1 MEINSGNKKRIDE
14 YISNHSECIIDRKL
28 RLILQGEKTDLPV
41 YRLPLE
47 LLFYN
52 LKNGRFAAEYKEL
65 VLREGG
71 ALQAENEDDAKKIKE
86 LLLTLDKNSTEVTK
100 QDIIKRG
107 QWNDALITDDGYVI
121 DGNRRMAILSE
132 LSESGDDQWNYIN
145 VGRLPSS
152 VDPKDLWK
160 IEAGVQLGK
169 EEIVRYG
176 PVNELLKFKEG
187 VDSGLTTQEISKTL
201 YGYEDQADE
210 IEKKLEL
217 LKLIEEY
224 LRFIGKPSK
233 HLEANGKVEHF
244 IDLQKYILTSA
255 KKNGLNLIEQTYIKN
270 VAFELIAHTKISHL
284 RLRRM
289 HKMITL
295 SDASEKLFE
304 ASKYAVPTEP
314 GKATELDSKT
324 ETLQDLVNKTVDPDL
339 DEIDDEA
346 ENPNPVLTF
355 FINAEDALRAS
366 ENEGKVQELLN
377 AAKSNLSYI
386 SMQSPDLK
394 KKELQEVIKQ
404 IVRYAEKLREF
415 IE

>member
-14 YISNHSECIIDRKL
+14 YIVSHPESIIDRKL
-28 RLILQGEKTDLPV
+28 RLILQGERKDLPV
-41 YRLPLE
+41 YRLPLD

-71 ALQAENEDDAKKIKE
+71 ELQVENKDDAEKIKK
-86 LLLTLDKNSTEVTK
+86 LLLNLDKHTTEVTK

-121 DGNRRMAILSE
+121 DGNRRLSILSE
-132 LSESGDDQWNYIN
+132 LSESGDDKWNYIN
-145 VGRLPSS
+145 VARLPSS

-169 EEIVRYG
+169 EEIARYG
-176 PVNELLKFKEG
+176 PINELLKFKEG
-187 VDSGLTTQEISKTL
+187 VDSGLTIPEISKTL
-201 YGYEDQADE
+201 YGFEDKAEE

-224 LRFIGKPSK
+224 LKFIGKPSK
-233 HLEANGKVEHF
+233 YLVANGKVEHF

-255 KKNGLNLIEQTYIKN
+255 KKNGLNLIEQTQIKN
-270 VAFELIAHTKISHL
+270 VAFDLIAHSKLSHL

-289 HKMITL
+289 HKMISL

-314 GKATELDSKT
+314 DKAAELDSKA
-324 ETLQDLVNKTVDPDL
+324 ETLEDLVNKTVDPDL
-339 DEIDDEA
+339 DETE
-346 ENPNPVLTF
+346 EETESNPVLTF
-355 FINAEDALRAS
+355 FINAEDTLRAN
-366 ENEGKVQELLN
+366 ENKDKVQELLN

-386 SMQSPDLK
+386 PMQSPDLK
-394 KKELQEVIKQ
+394 KKELQEVIRQ
-404 IVRYAEKLREF
+404 IVRYAEKLRPF